1 MNSEC
6 VPTWWLW
13 IFGCPS
19 KFAQVGEGEWGSI
32 ILGERGVH
40 YDLGEGWWK
49 LEAWRKVRLDL
60 EERKQEIVL
69 WIVNI
74 HHELGCPKGKSLKL
88 PQSAYLS

>member
-1 MNSEC
+1 MSPFGGFGFLA
-6 VPTWWLW
+6 VPPNLLSWVR
-13 IFGCPS
+13 GS
-19 KFAQVGEGEWGSI
+19 GGSI

-40 YDLGEGWWK
+40 DDLGEGWWK
-49 LEAWRKVRLDL
+49 LEAGRRVRLDL

-88 PQSAYLS
+88 SQSAYPS

>member
-1 MNSEC
+1 MSPLGGIGFLA
-6 VPTWWLW
+6 VPPNLLSWVR
-13 IFGCPS
+13 GS
-19 KFAQVGEGEWGSI
+19 GGSI

-40 YDLGEGWWK
+40 DDLGEGWWK
-49 LEAWRKVRLDL
+49 LEAGRRVRLDL

-88 PQSAYLS
+88 PQSAYPS